1 MQDGKHVILY
11 VEDDADLRDS
21 LRLVLEANDYRMV
34 EAESAEEGLKV
45 FKREHPDF
53 ILVDLMM
60 EEVDAGTD
68 LVKDLKAEGCKAPIY
83 MLSSVGRDLGRNVD
97 PQQLGLN
104 GVFQKPVDVESLLD
118 TIKTKL
124 KK

>member
-1 MQDGKHVILY
+1 MQNGKHVILY

-21 LRLVLEANDYRMV
+21 LRLVLEANDYEMV
-34 EAESAEEGLKV
+34 EARSAEEGLKV
-45 FKREHPDF
+45 FRAEHPDF

-68 LVKDLKAEGCKAPIY
+68 LVKQLKAAGCAAPIY
-83 MLSSVGRDLGRNVD
+83 MLSSVGKDLGQNVS
-97 PQQLGLN
+97 PQQLGLS
-104 GVFQKPVDVESLLD
+104 GIFQKPIDVDSLLD
-118 TIKTKL
+118 TLKTRL